1 MLQEWVLFGGDQGS
15 GNDTQ
20 IRIVKDIVS
29 HPGARRG
36 QHLNSNDLALVQLQ
50 EPITFNSKVTKVKT

>member
-20 IRIVKDIVS
+20 IRIVADIVS

-36 QHLNSNDLALVQLQ
+36 QHLTSNDLALVQLQ
-50 EPITFNSKVTKVKT
+50 DPITFNSKVTLDL